1 MPVMIPFNRNS
12 FGFDNFYN
20 RFDNFLRGS
29 CNNARNFF
37 SDSFRLDVKEDEA
50 AYFIEAELPGV
61 KKEEVTL
68 SMDEGKLRIALNRE
82 EKTEDEGES
91 NEQSYVHRERR
102 ITSASREVYLPDA
115 ATEGTVAKMEDG
127 ILRITVP
134 KAAAP
139 DNSKKIDIE

>member
-1 MPVMIPFNRNS
+1 MPAMIPFNRNS

-20 RFDNFLRGS
+20 SLDHFLRGS
-29 CNNARNFF
+29 YNNARNFF
-37 SDSFRLDVKEDEA
+37 TDSFRLDVKEDDN
-50 AYFIEAELPGV
+50 AYSIEAEMPGV

-82 EKTEDEGES
+82 EKTEDESED
-91 NEQSYVHRERR
+91 QSYVHRERR
-102 ITSASREVYLPDA
+102 FTSASREVYLPDA

-134 KAAAP
+134 KAVAP